1 MCVCVCVV
9 ECAADM
15 KFTTTGRRE
24 SYTVTRKRY
33 GAHDY
38 KVSCSR
44 SHLCSLTCFRYLTC
58 LLIVSKWCVAA
69 TSERLISMRLAE
81 ADSKEAGIFIC
92 FVLSRFHCYFTYSIF
107 VAMKLTQ
114 SVEYLSVFVLQEE
127 CMYIVEMCDIQK

>member
-1 MCVCVCVV
+1 MTAENANRFQLPVDASRFAAVDVRTMLSEWRGGGRSCVTVIDVFGSIAGDRVFEGFDSPVRATGLRREVSECVCVCVCVRVV

-58 LLIVSKWCVAA
+58 LLTVSK
-69 TSERLISMRLAE
+69 
-81 ADSKEAGIFIC
+81 
-92 FVLSRFHCYFTYSIF
+92 
-107 VAMKLTQ
+107 
-114 SVEYLSVFVLQEE
+114 
-127 CMYIVEMCDIQK
+127 